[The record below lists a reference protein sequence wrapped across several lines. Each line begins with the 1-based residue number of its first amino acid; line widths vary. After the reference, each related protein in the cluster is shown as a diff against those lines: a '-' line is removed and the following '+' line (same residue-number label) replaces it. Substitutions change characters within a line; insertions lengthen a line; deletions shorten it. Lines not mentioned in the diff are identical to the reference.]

1 MSNSKPASAPR
12 GIKER
17 LIPPR
22 RMTPAMREHTNSHQA
37 SRRKTNRRGWSFVSP
52 LMALIIVLFVAPVL
66 LVILMSASKWTLMGG
81 DQGANFPENYAK
93 VFADP
98 LLQESIWF
106 TLKYTLVT
114 TLILMPL
121 ALGLALLVQESR
133 RWNSILR
140 TAILLP
146 SALGIASSSLLFY
159 ALYSPQVGPLNPL
172 LAKLGLMDAKASILG
187 TPDSALW
194 ATVFLVVWRFAGYYM
209 LLTMVGLQAIPG
221 DVYEAARIDGAGRLQ
236 QFRSITLPMLRP
248 TLAMTWIMSIT
259 GSLLAFDQFYILTK
273 GGPNNSTVTVVQ
285 LIYKYAFE
293 TKKDLGMAA
302 ALSVLVLVALVVINF
317 FQLRAMGVGGDEK

>member
-1 MSNSKPASAPR
+1 MTQHVAQKRRFLPERRVPGVPAS
-12 GIKER
+12 ER
-17 LIPPR
+17 
-22 RMTPAMREHTNSHQA
+22 PAKK
-37 SRRKTNRRGWSFVSP
+37 SRSERQNNRRGWAFVTP
-52 LMALIIVLFVAPVL
+52 TVVMIAVLFIAPIVLV
-66 LVILMSASKWTLMGG
+66 VIMAVTKWTLMGG
-81 DQGANFPENYAK
+81 KQQTNFPQNFQK

-98 LLQESIWF
+98 LLMDAMWF
-106 TLKYTLVT
+106 TLKYTIIT
-114 TLILMPL
+114 TLIIMPL

-133 RWNSILR
+133 RWNNILR

-159 ALYSPQVGPLNPL
+159 ALYSPQVGPINAF
-172 LAKLGLMDAKASILG
+172 LAKIGVMDQNSSLLGSPNG
-187 TPDSALW
+187 ALW
-194 ATVFLVVWRFAGYYM
+194 ATVFLVVWRFSGYYM

-221 DVYEAARIDGAGRLQ
+221 DVYEAAKIDGASRFQ
-236 QFRSITLPMLRP
+236 AFRSITLPLLKP

-273 GGPNNSTVTVVQ
+273 GGPNNSTVTIVQ

-302 ALSVLVLVALVVINF
+302 ALSVVLLVVLVIINF
-317 FQLRAMGVGGDEK
+317 FMLRSMGVNDEED